1 MGEYKT
7 EELQLFESIV
17 KQLLQSRLDIAAL
30 SKKVQLLSNHTLQ
43 LKKEIDRLH
52 LEKVSK

>member
-52 LEKVSK
+52 LEQVSK